1 MPVTL
6 APLDAMLP
14 GMGARESERPKGE
27 TAQRRSDAPV
37 AAADSP
43 SVAPKLRALRE
54 RSGMTQLDL
63 AERVGVTRQS
73 LYAIEQGRAQ
83 PSVGLALRIARAL
96 GTSVE
101 ELFDEEPA
109 VVEVPGASEGS
120 KPGERVLLGW
130 VGEQRVAL
138 ALDRRST
145 LEAHRAA
152 DGVVSKIDGKRL
164 SVELFAGDAPRD
176 TLFITGCAPAL
187 AVLAEQ
193 VNGASGQRAV
203 WLPRT
208 SLDALDLLRRNQVH
222 IAGVHLVDD
231 ATGEANVPF
240 VKREI
245 PRRHLLLFNLATWEQ
260 GFVLAR
266 GNPRGIR
273 DGSDLSRRKI
283 RVAQREPGAAAQ
295 LLLARV
301 LELAGSKLSDLA
313 PPALVAAG
321 HLEIARFVAQG
332 IADVG
337 VAHRSAAMAYGLDF
351 IPLSE
356 ERFDLVV
363 PKENTE
369 QSSVGRLLDALRRYP
384 FRRELDA
391 LGGYGTSR
399 TGELVAE
406 IRRG

>member
-1 MPVTL
+1 ML
-6 APLDAMLP
+6 AT
-14 GMGARESERPKGE
+14 MGARESERPPALPKGE
-27 TAQRRSDAPV
+27 RAGGRADGPV
-37 AAADSP
+37 AAAESP
-43 SVAPKLRALRE
+43 TAAPKLRALRE
-54 RSGMTQLDL
+54 RLGITQLDL

-83 PSVGLALRIARAL
+83 PSVGLALRISRAL

-109 VVEVPGASEGS
+109 VVEVSASSEGA
-120 KPGERVLLGW
+120 KAGERVVLGW

-138 ALDRRST
+138 ALDERSII
-145 LEAHRAA
+145 EAHRAA
-152 DGVVSKIDGKRL
+152 DGVISKIEGKRL
-164 SVELFAGDAPRD
+164 SVELFAGDVSRE

-193 VNGASGQRAV
+193 VSGSSGQRAV

-222 IAGVHLVDD
+222 IAGVHLVDET
-231 ATGEANVPF
+231 TGEANVPC

-266 GNPRGIR
+266 GNPRGIH
-273 DGSDLSRRKI
+273 DGSDLSRRKV

-301 LELAGSKLSDLA
+301 LERDGSKLADLA
-313 PPALVAAG
+313 PPALVASG
-321 HLEIARFVAQG
+321 HLELARFVAQG
-332 IADVG
+332 LADVG
-337 VAHRSAAMAYGLDF
+337 VAHRSAAVAYGLDF

-363 PKENTE
+363 PKENAE
-369 QSSVGRLLDALRRYP
+369 QNSVGRVVDALRRYP

-391 LGGYGTSR
+391 LGSYGTSR